1 MQKNYQEALAAA
13 RQEYVDRTKKS
24 KAAFE
29 EARLYMAGGECR
41 SIACFDPYP
50 FTVEYGEGCRIHDVD
65 GNVYIDFLNNYTS
78 LIHGHAHPAL
88 TKAIS
93 EAAAK
98 GTACPAGIPEQVEL
112 AKIITSRMEHVD
124 KIRFCNSGTE
134 ATMFAIRAARA
145 YMKRD
150 GVIKMLGGY
159 HGTHD
164 VVEFNVSP
172 KIVDGMD
179 LLKPIANE
187 PGVPNASG
195 ETVYIARYNNL
206 EDVENILKK
215 NADKIACI
223 LVEPFLGT
231 TGMIPAKPGYLQGLR
246 DLADKYGIL
255 LVIDEVQGF
264 RLSTGGAQK
273 YFGVRADV
281 CSFGKIIGGGLAVGA
296 FGGRAEI
303 MDLYDHY
310 HNEFPLQQSGTF
322 NGNRPTMAGGIAA
335 MKLLDE
341 AAFEKLDKLGERL
354 QNGME
359 KAIAERNLNM
369 SVTRTC
375 SLLNI
380 HFSKE
385 APYDYETAYADK
397 KCPVAA
403 LWYLSML
410 NGGIFPAH
418 RGLFV
423 ISTVMTEA
431 EIDKCI
437 EVFAHSLD
445 VIAPYM
451 T

>member
-1 MQKNYQEALAAA
+1 MTYQEAMEKERGL
-13 RQEYVDRTKKS
+13 YMSRTPKS

-29 EARLYMAGGECR
+29 YAKNYLAGGECR

-50 FTVEYGEGCRIHDVD
+50 FTVDYAEGCRLHDLD
-65 GNVYIDFLNNYTS
+65 GNVYVDFLNNYTS

-112 AKIITSRMEHVD
+112 AKIICERMEHVD
-124 KIRFCNSGTE
+124 LVRFCNSGTE
-134 ATMFAIRAARA
+134 ATMFAVRAARA

-172 KIVDGMD
+172 KIAPGVDLM
-179 LLKPIANE
+179 KPIANE

-195 ETVYIARYNNL
+195 ENVYIARYNSL
-206 EDVENILKK
+206 EDVEGILKEH
-215 NADKIACI
+215 AEDIACI

-246 DLADKYGIL
+246 KLADEYGVL

-273 YFGVRADV
+273 KFGVRADL

-296 FGGRAEI
+296 FGGRRDI
-303 MDLYDHY
+303 MSLYDHY
-310 HNEFPLQQSGTF
+310 ANDFPLKQSGTF

-335 MKLLDE
+335 MKLLDQ
-341 AAFEKLDKLGERL
+341 AAFDRL
-354 QNGME
+354 EAMGARLEDGMNR
-359 KAIAERNLNM
+359 AISERNLNM
-369 SVTRTC
+369 SVTREG

-380 HFSKE
+380 HFVKE
-385 APYDYETAYADK
+385 PPYDYETAYADK
-397 KCPVAA
+397 NPASP
-403 LWYLSML
+403 LWYLAML
-410 NGGIFPAH
+410 NSGVFPAP

-423 ISTVMTEA
+423 ISTVMTDA
-431 EIDKCI
+431 EIDKAI
-437 EVFAHSLD
+437 SAFEHSLD
-445 VIAPYM
+445 VISPYLD
-451 T
+451 

>member
-1 MQKNYQEALAAA
+1 MTYQEAMNQACEAYCGKT
-13 RQEYVDRTKKS
+13 QKS

-29 EARLYMAGGECR
+29 EARNYLAGGETR

-50 FTVEYGEGCRIHDVD
+50 FTVEYAEGCRLHDLD

-112 AKIITSRMEHVD
+112 AKIICQRMEHVD
-124 KIRFCNSGTE
+124 RVRFCNSGTE
-134 ATMFAIRAARA
+134 ATMFAVRAARA
-145 YMKRD
+145 FKKRD

-164 VVEFNVSP
+164 IVEFSVSP
-172 KIVDGMD
+172 KIVPGMD
-179 LLKPIANE
+179 LTKPIANE
-187 PGVPNASG
+187 PGVPNSAG
-195 ETVYIARYNNL
+195 ETVYIARYNSL
-206 EDVENILKK
+206 EDVEAILKEH
-215 NADKIACI
+215 ADDIACI

-246 DLADKYGIL
+246 ALADQYEVL

-273 YFGVRADV
+273 KFGVRADI

-296 FGGRAEI
+296 FGGRADI
-303 MDLYDHY
+303 MNLYDHY
-310 HNEFPLQQSGTF
+310 ANDFPLKQSGTF

-341 AAFEKLDKLGERL
+341 TAFEKLEMLGARL
-354 QNGME
+354 EDGMNKSIE
-359 KAIAERNLNM
+359 THNVNM
-369 SVTRTC
+369 SVTREG

-380 HFSKE
+380 HFVKE
-385 APYDYETAYADK
+385 APFDYETAYADK
-397 KCPVAA
+397 TPVSP
-403 LWYLSML
+403 LWYLTML
-410 NGGIFPAH
+410 NGGIFPAP

-423 ISTVMTEA
+423 ISTVMTEK
-431 EIDKCI
+431 EIDKAI
-437 EVFAHSLD
+437 QVFDHSLD
-445 VIAPYM
+445 VIAPYLA
-451 T
+451 

>member
-1 MQKNYQEALAAA
+1 MSYEEVLSQE
-13 RQEYVDRTKKS
+13 RKKYEERTVKS

-29 EARLYMAGGECR
+29 DAKNYLAGGECR

-50 FTVEYGEGCRIHDVD
+50 FTVEYAEGCRLHDLD

-78 LIHGHAHPAL
+78 LIHGHAKPEL

-93 EAAAK
+93 DAAAK

-124 KIRFCNSGTE
+124 TVRFCNSGTE

-145 YMKRD
+145 YKKRD
-150 GVIKMLGGY
+150 GVIKMLGAY

-164 VVEFNVSP
+164 VVEFSVSP
-172 KIVDGMD
+172 KIEQETD
-179 LLKPIANE
+179 LKKPIANE
-187 PGVPNASG
+187 PGVPNKVG
-195 ETVYIARYNNL
+195 EIVYIARYNNL
-206 EDVENILKK
+206 EDVENILKQHAK
-215 NADKIACI
+215 DIACI

-231 TGMIPAKPGYLQGLR
+231 TGMIPSKEGYLKGLR
-246 DLADKYGIL
+246 KLADEYDVL
-255 LVIDEVQGF
+255 LIIDEVQGF

-273 YFGVRADV
+273 YYGVRADL

-296 FGGRAEI
+296 FGGTRKI

-310 HNEFPLQQSGTF
+310 ANDFPLQQSGTF

-341 AAFEKLDKLGERL
+341 AEINRINGYGDRL
-354 QNGME
+354 RAGVR
-359 KAIAERNLNM
+359 KAIEKHGVNM
-369 SVTRTC
+369 SITGEG
-375 SLLNI
+375 SLSNI

-397 KCPVAA
+397 RCPASP
-403 LWYLSML
+403 LWYLCML
-410 NGGIFPAH
+410 NEGIFPAP

-423 ISTVMTEA
+423 VSTAMTEN
-431 EIDKCI
+431 EIDKAVD
-437 EVFAHSLD
+437 VFDKSLEKIKD
-445 VIAPYM
+445 FI
-451 T
+451 

>member
-1 MQKNYQEALAAA
+1 MHISYQEALAQA
-13 RQEYVDRTKKS
+13 RDLYTSKTAKS
-24 KAAFE
+24 KLAFE
-29 EARLYMAGGECR
+29 EARKYMAGGECR

-50 FTVEYGEGCRIHDVD
+50 FTVEYGEGCRIHDLD

-78 LIHGHAHPAL
+78 LIHGHAHPAV

-124 KIRFCNSGTE
+124 TVRFCNSGTE
-134 ATMFAIRAARA
+134 ATMFAVRAARA

-172 KIVDGMD
+172 KIVPGVD
-179 LLKPIANE
+179 LMKPIANE
-187 PGVPNASG
+187 PGVPAASG

-206 EDVENILKK
+206 DDVENILQE
-215 NADKIACI
+215 NAEKIACI

-246 DLADKYGIL
+246 ELADKYGVL
-255 LVIDEVQGF
+255 LIIDEVQGF
-264 RLSTGGAQK
+264 RLSSGGAQK
-273 YFGVRADV
+273 LYGVRADL

-296 FGGRAEI
+296 FGGRKEI

-310 HNEFPLQQSGTF
+310 HNDFPLQQSGTF

-335 MKLLDE
+335 MKLLDN
-341 AAFEKLDKLGERL
+341 AAFKKLDELGARL
-354 QNGME
+354 QAGME
-359 KAIAERNLNM
+359 KAIAERDMNM
-369 SVTRTC
+369 SVTRAC

-380 HFSKE
+380 HFSKD
-385 APYDYETAYADK
+385 APYDYETAYQDK
-397 KCPVAA
+397 KCPVAP
-403 LWYLSML
+403 LWYLTML

-431 EIDKCI
+431 DIDKAI
-437 EVFAHSLD
+437 SVFEKSLD
-445 VIAPYM
+445 AIKPYL
-451 T
+451 

>member
-1 MQKNYQEALAAA
+1 MTYQESLKKEREQYMAK
-13 RQEYVDRTKKS
+13 TPKS

-29 EARLYMAGGECR
+29 EARHYMAGGECR

-50 FTVEYGEGCRIHDVD
+50 FTVEYGEGCRIHDLD

-88 TKAIS
+88 TKAIA

-112 AKIITSRMEHVD
+112 AKIICSRMEHVD
-124 KIRFCNSGTE
+124 LVRFCNSGTE

-172 KIVDGMD
+172 KIAPGVNLMQ
-179 LLKPIANE
+179 PIANE
-187 PGVPNASG
+187 PGVPMASG
-195 ETVYIARYNNL
+195 ETVYIARYNSL
-206 EDVENILKK
+206 EDVENILKEH
-215 NADKIACI
+215 ADDIACI

-246 DLADKYGIL
+246 DLADKYGVL

-273 YFGVRADV
+273 KFGVRADL

-296 FGGRAEI
+296 FGGRADI
-303 MDLYDHY
+303 MKLYDHY
-310 HNEFPLQQSGTF
+310 NNDFPLKQSGTF

-341 AAFEKLDKLGERL
+341 AMFDKLEKMGERL
-354 QNGME
+354 QAGME
-359 KAIAERNLNM
+359 KAIAERDMNM
-369 SVTRTC
+369 SVTREG

-380 HFSKE
+380 HFVKE
-385 APYDYETAYADK
+385 PPYDYETAYADK
-397 KCPVAA
+397 TPVSP
-403 LWYLSML
+403 LWYLAMV
-410 NGGIFPAH
+410 NGGIFPAP

-423 ISTVMTEA
+423 ISTVMTDA
-431 EIDKCI
+431 EIDKAI

-445 VIAPYM
+445 VIRPYLA
-451 T
+451 

>member
-1 MQKNYQEALAAA
+1 MTYQKAMSQA
-13 RQEYVDRTKKS
+13 RELYCSKTPKS
-24 KAAFE
+24 KAAFD
-29 EARLYMAGGECR
+29 EAKKYLAGGECR

-50 FTVEYGEGCRIHDVD
+50 FTVEYAEGCRLHDVD

-78 LIHGHAHPAL
+78 LIHGHAHPEL
-88 TKAIS
+88 TKAIA

-112 AKIITSRMEHVD
+112 AKIICSRMEHVD
-124 KIRFCNSGTE
+124 LVRFCNSGTE
-134 ATMFAIRAARA
+134 ATMFAVRAARA
-145 YMKRD
+145 YKKRD

-164 VVEFNVSP
+164 IVEFSVSP
-172 KIVDGMD
+172 KIESDTD
-179 LLKPIANE
+179 LSKPIANE
-187 PGVPNASG
+187 PGVPYSAG
-195 ETVYIARYNNL
+195 ETVYIARYNSL
-206 EDVENILKK
+206 EDVEGILREH
-215 NADKIACI
+215 AEDIACI

-246 DLADKYGIL
+246 DLADKYDVL
-255 LVIDEVQGF
+255 LIIDEVQGF

-273 YFGVRADV
+273 KFGVRADL
-281 CSFGKIIGGGLAVGA
+281 CSFGKIIGGGLAVGG
-296 FGGRAEI
+296 FGGRADI
-303 MDLYDHY
+303 MSLYDHY
-310 HNEFPLQQSGTF
+310 ANEFPLKQSGTF

-341 AAFEKLDKLGERL
+341 AALAKLEMLGERL
-354 QNGME
+354 QAGME
-359 KAIAERNLNM
+359 AAIEKHQVNM
-369 SVTRTC
+369 SVTREG

-380 HFSKE
+380 HFVKE

-397 KCPVAA
+397 TPASP
-403 LWYLSML
+403 LWYLTML
-410 NGGIFPAH
+410 NGGIFPAP

-431 EIDKCI
+431 EIDKAI
-437 EVFAHSLD
+437 QVFDHSLD
-445 VIAPYM
+445 VIAPYL

>member
-1 MQKNYQEALAAA
+1 MTYQEAMNHA
-13 RQEYVDRTKKS
+13 REVYCGKTQKS
-24 KAAFE
+24 KEAFE
-29 EARLYMAGGECR
+29 TARNYLAGGECR

-50 FTVEYGEGCRIHDVD
+50 FTVDYGEGCRIHDID

-88 TKAIS
+88 TKAIAD
-93 EAAAK
+93 AAAK

-112 AKIITSRMEHVD
+112 AKIICERMEHVD
-124 KIRFCNSGTE
+124 RVRFCNSGTE
-134 ATMFAIRAARA
+134 ATMFAVRAARA
-145 YMKRD
+145 FKKRD

-164 VVEFNVSP
+164 IVEFSVSP
-172 KIVDGMD
+172 KIAPGVD
-179 LLKPIANE
+179 LTKPIANE
-187 PGVPNASG
+187 PGVPNSAG
-195 ETVYIARYNNL
+195 ETVYIARYNSL
-206 EDVENILKK
+206 DDVEAILKEH
-215 NADKIACI
+215 ASDIACI

-246 DLADKYGIL
+246 ELADQYDVL

-273 YFGVRADV
+273 KFGVRADL

-303 MDLYDHY
+303 MNLYDHY
-310 HNEFPLQQSGTF
+310 SNDFPLKQSGTF

-341 AAFEKLDKLGERL
+341 AAFEKLEALGARL
-354 QNGME
+354 EAGMN
-359 KAIAERNLNM
+359 KAIEDHQVNM
-369 SVTRTC
+369 SVTREG

-380 HFSKE
+380 HFVKE
-385 APYDYETAYADK
+385 PPYDYETAYADK
-397 KCPVAA
+397 TPVSP
-403 LWYLSML
+403 LWYLEMV
-410 NGGIFPAH
+410 NGGIFPAP

-423 ISTVMTEA
+423 ISTVMTEK
-431 EIDKCI
+431 EIDKAI

-445 VIAPYM
+445 VISPYL